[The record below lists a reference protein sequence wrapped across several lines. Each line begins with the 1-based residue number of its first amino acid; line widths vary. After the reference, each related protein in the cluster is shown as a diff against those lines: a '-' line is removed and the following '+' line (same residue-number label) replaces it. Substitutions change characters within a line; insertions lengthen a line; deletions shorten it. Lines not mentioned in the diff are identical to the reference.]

1 MIRRPP
7 SYTQTDTLFPY
18 PTLFRSRKH
27 LPWLVI
33 LLLLAASVYWFV
45 GKDST
50 PQSQGGGT
58 FLGRGAMSS
67 MPLPVKVATAELG
80 PINYTLKADRKSTR
94 LNSSH

>member
-1 MIRRPP
+1 MSPVSFVPGEHCMSDSYSEPSRP
-7 SYTQTDTLFPY
+7 
-18 PTLFRSRKH
+18 RKYW
-27 LPWLVI
+27 PWLVI

-58 FLGRGAMSS
+58 FFGRGAMSS
-67 MPLPVKVATAELG
+67 MPVPVKVATAEIG